1 MLYLSSVAVLI
12 ETVSGIRVA
21 TLEGVLDRELRVAT
35 AQELLAC
42 VGYLRTKSELLAIEG
57 QRSSILT
64 ENMVLVPALIDQVM
78 NRVCVSNMHFH
89 IFLILVVSLLHVKI
103 VVADGALSRADV
115 LLEREEILR

>member
-1 MLYLSSVAVLI
+1 MLI

-35 AQELLAC
+35 AQELFAC

-78 NRVCVSNMHFH
+78 NRGWDSNRHFH